1 MANFRL
7 LKTDREIKKQLI
19 AHNTDEGIVIAD
31 EQDVTDII
39 EKNKRE
45 YNESSTTWGDGD
57 VFSNKIAS
65 LPNVVVDHLNKLKIM
80 RGYHPIDKKRFRQW
94 LNHPDNRHFRTKQGK
109 V

>member
-45 YNESSTTWGDGD
+45 YNL
-57 VFSNKIAS
+57 S
-65 LPNVVVDHLNKLKIM
+65 LIHI
-80 RGYHPIDKKRFRQW
+80 
-94 LNHPDNRHFRTKQGK
+94 
-109 V
+109 